1 MIPASLAWT
10 IGKYALPAILAA
22 SVAVSCTAQRYQG
35 KIDRMVIAEQNALL
49 KAHADAQ
56 AKIAANAKRNEELTR
71 EHQKAV
77 ADLSAR
83 YAAARLR
90 AQALSASSLPKAN
103 STSTPDAVAQ
113 SDRLPDG
120 MGTLELIEQCDLNTQ
135 KLVGLQGW
143 LSEQ

>member
-22 SVAVSCTAQRYQG
+22 SVAVSCTTQRYQG

-71 EHQKAV
+71 ENQKAV

-90 AQALSASSLPKAN
+90 AQARSASSLPKAN

-120 MGTLELIEQCDLNTQ
+120 MGTIGLIEQCDLNTQ

>member
-22 SVAVSCTAQRYQG
+22 SVAVSCTAQRYQD
-35 KIDRMVIAEQNALL
+35 KIDRMVIAEQQALL

-90 AQALSASSLPKAN
+90 AQASRPAGLPKADAA
-103 STSTPDAVAQ
+103 TLPDATAP
-113 SDRLPDG
+113 SDGLPVR
-120 MGTLELIEQCDLNTQ
+120 MGTLELLEQCDINTQ
-135 KLVGLQGW
+135 QLLGLQAW
-143 LSEQ
+143 VSTQ